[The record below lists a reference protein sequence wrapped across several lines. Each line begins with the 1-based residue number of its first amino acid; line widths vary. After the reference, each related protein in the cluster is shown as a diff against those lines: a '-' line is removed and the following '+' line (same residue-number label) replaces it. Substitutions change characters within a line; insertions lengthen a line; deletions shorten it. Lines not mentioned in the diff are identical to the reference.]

1 METLNKNWFAITL
14 IAVIFG
20 LLGFLIGKQGDK
32 HSCSMMNGSQKMLH
46 MDSSMK
52 MGKKHMMFI
61 KGGNEMIEDIDI
73 QKEVGE
79 DGETKIKIIA
89 KTKKE

>member
-20 LLGFLIGKQGDK
+20 LLGFLIGKQGNK

-52 MGKKHMMFI
+52 MGKKQMMFI
-61 KGGNEMIEDIDI
+61 KDGYEMIEDIDI

>member
-20 LLGFLIGKQGDK
+20 LLGFLIGKQGNK

-61 KGGNEMIEDIDI
+61 DGNEMIKDIHI

-79 DGETKIKIIA
+79 DGETKIKVIA
-89 KTKKE
+89 KAKKE

>member
-20 LLGFLIGKQGDK
+20 LLGFLIGKQGNK

-46 MDSSMK
+46 MDSSVK
-52 MGKKHMMFI
+52 MGKKQMMFI
-61 KGGNEMIEDIDI
+61 KDGIEMIEDVDV

-89 KTKKE
+89 KSKKE